1 MEFLFAHSGLAIGL
15 LGAGL
20 AACLAGA
27 GSGIGTGVA
36 GQAGAG
42 LVTEDPTKFGKVM
55 ILQVIPGTQGLY
67 GLVVFFVAIM
77 NMGLLNG
84 TAADLSF
91 VDGCR
96 YFAACMPIGIGGLVT
111 AKYQGKVAAA
121 SVNLLAKNPDHWSKG
136 IGFDDD
142 AALHLSPLRT
152 ESDRREDTMKGTEK
166 IIAHI
171 AADAD
176 AQVGTILAEAEAK
189 CADIKAKYEEEA
201 SRLYSDR
208 IREGVKACQDQED
221 GALRISRMEARKSVL
236 AVKQEMVEKSFDLA
250 QEKIVSLPEDRYVAF
265 LAGLAKNASVTGD
278 EEVILNERDRAAVGE
293 KLVKAINA
301 GGAHMKLSD
310 ETRDISG
317 GLILRRGSI
326 EANCSVELLVDL
338 CKGEMASKLADI
350 LFK

>member
-1 MEFLFAHSGLAIGL
+1 
-15 LGAGL
+15 
-20 AACLAGA
+20 
-27 GSGIGTGVA
+27 
-36 GQAGAG
+36 
-42 LVTEDPTKFGKVM
+42 
-55 ILQVIPGTQGLY
+55 
-67 GLVVFFVAIM
+67 
-77 NMGLLNG
+77 
-84 TAADLSF
+84 
-91 VDGCR
+91 
-96 YFAACMPIGIGGLVT
+96 
-111 AKYQGKVAAA
+111 
-121 SVNLLAKNPDHWSKG
+121 
-136 IGFDDD
+136 
-142 AALHLSPLRT
+142 
-152 ESDRREDTMKGTEK
+152 MKGTEK

-171 AADAD
+171 AADAN
-176 AQVGTILAEAEAK
+176 AQAGAILAEAEAK